1 MDCEFTMNT
10 KILVVDDE
18 DFQRDL
24 LKKLLSKVGYT
35 VETAQSPE
43 VALSILANEDFPVI
57 ITDLIMLDMDGVE
70 FCQRVRETNSKSV
83 IIALTGYSDLYDIG
97 KLKAV
102 GFDNYLTKPI
112 KVAVIQKAVEEGLKK
127 IKKDRG
133 AKKKKG

>member
-1 MDCEFTMNT
+1 MKT

-24 LKKLLSKVGYT
+24 LKKLLSKVGYE
-35 VETAQSPE
+35 VETAESPE
-43 VALSILANEDFPVI
+43 VAMSLLAAEDYPVI

-70 FCQRVRETNSKSV
+70 FCQRVRETNSKTV
-83 IIALTGYSDLYDIG
+83 IIALTGHSDLYDME

-112 KVAVIQKAVEEGLKK
+112 KVEVIKQAVEQGLKK
-127 IKKDRG
+127 LQPPKNKT
-133 AKKKKG
+133 

>member
-1 MDCEFTMNT
+1 MKT

-24 LKKLLSKVGYT
+24 LKKLLSKVGYE
-35 VETAQSPE
+35 VESAESPE
-43 VALSILANEDFPVI
+43 VAMSLLAAEDYPVI

-70 FCQRVRETNSKSV
+70 FCQRVRETNSKTV
-83 IIALTGYSDLYDIG
+83 IIALTGHSDLYDME

-112 KVAVIQKAVEEGLKK
+112 KVEVIQQAVEQGLKK
-127 IKKDRG
+127 LQP
-133 AKKKKG
+133 KKKT

>member
-1 MDCEFTMNT
+1 MKT

-24 LKKLLSKVGYT
+24 LKKLLSKVGYE
-35 VETAQSPE
+35 VETAESPE
-43 VALSILANEDFPVI
+43 VAMSLLAAEDYPVI

-70 FCQRVRETNSKSV
+70 FCQRVRETNSKTV
-83 IIALTGYSDLYDIG
+83 IIALTGHSDLYDME

-112 KVAVIQKAVEEGLKK
+112 KVEVIQQAVEQGLKK
-127 IKKDRG
+127 LQPS
-133 AKKKKG
+133 KKKT

>member
-1 MDCEFTMNT
+1 MKT

-24 LKKLLSKVGYT
+24 LKKLLSKVGYE
-35 VETAQSPE
+35 VETAESPE
-43 VALSILANEDFPVI
+43 VAMSLLAAEDYPVI

-70 FCQRVRETNSKSV
+70 FCQRVRETNSKTV
-83 IIALTGYSDLYDIG
+83 IIALTGHSDLYDME

-112 KVAVIQKAVEEGLKK
+112 KVEVIQQAVEQGLKK
-127 IKKDRG
+127 LKPT
-133 AKKKKG
+133 KKKP

>member
-1 MDCEFTMNT
+1 MKT

-24 LKKLLSKVGYT
+24 LKKLLSKVGYE
-35 VETAQSPE
+35 VETAESPE
-43 VALSILANEDFPVI
+43 VAMSLLAAEDYPVI

-70 FCQRVRETNSKSV
+70 FCQRVRETNSKTV
-83 IIALTGYSDLYDIG
+83 IIALTGHSDLYDME

-112 KVAVIQKAVEEGLKK
+112 KVEVIQQAVEQGLKK
-127 IKKDRG
+127 LQP
-133 AKKKKG
+133 KKKT

>member
-1 MDCEFTMNT
+1 MKT

-24 LKKLLSKVGYT
+24 LKKLLSKVGYE
-35 VETAQSPE
+35 VETAESPE
-43 VALSILANEDFPVI
+43 VAMSLLAAEDYPVI

-70 FCQRVRETNSKSV
+70 FCQRVRETNSKTV
-83 IIALTGYSDLYDIG
+83 IIALTGHSDLYDME

-112 KVAVIQKAVEEGLKK
+112 KVEVIQQAVEQGLKK
-127 IKKDRG
+127 LQP
-133 AKKKKG
+133 KKKKT

>member
-1 MDCEFTMNT
+1 MNT

-24 LKKLLSKVGYT
+24 LKKLLSKAGYT

-70 FCQRVRETNSKSV
+70 FCQRIRETNSKSV
-83 IIALTGYSDLYDIG
+83 IIALITISP
-97 KLKAV
+97 
-102 GFDNYLTKPI
+102 N
-112 KVAVIQKAVEEGLKK
+112 
-127 IKKDRG
+127 R
-133 AKKKKG
+133 

>member
-1 MDCEFTMNT
+1 MKT

-24 LKKLLSKVGYT
+24 LKKLLSKVGYE
-35 VETAQSPE
+35 VETAESPE
-43 VALSILANEDFPVI
+43 VAMAILANEDFPVI

-70 FCQRVRETNSKSV
+70 FCQRVRETNSKIV
-83 IIALTGYSDLYDIG
+83 IIALTGHSDLYDME

-112 KVAVIQKAVEEGLKK
+112 KVEVIQQAVEEGLKSIRPK
-127 IKKDRG
+127 AKS
-133 AKKKKG
+133 KKKKR

>member
-1 MDCEFTMNT
+1 MKT

-24 LKKLLSKVGYT
+24 LKKLLSKVGYE
-35 VETAQSPE
+35 VETAESPE
-43 VALSILANEDFPVI
+43 VAMSILDKEDYPVI

-70 FCQRVRETNSKSV
+70 FCQRVRETNSESV
-83 IIALTGYSDLYDIG
+83 IIALTGHSDLYDME

-112 KVAVIQKAVEEGLKK
+112 KVEIIQDAVEEGLKR
-127 IKKDRG
+127 IQPKDKTT
-133 AKKKKG
+133 KKKS

>member
-1 MDCEFTMNT
+1 MKT

-24 LKKLLSKVGYT
+24 LKKLLSKVGYE
-35 VETAQSPE
+35 VETAESPE
-43 VALSILANEDFPVI
+43 VAMSLLDAEDYPVI

-70 FCQRVRETNSKSV
+70 FCQRVRETNSKTV
-83 IIALTGYSDLYDIG
+83 IIALTGHSDLYDME

-112 KVAVIQKAVEEGLKK
+112 KIEVIQQAVEQGLKK
-127 IKKDRG
+127 LQPT
-133 AKKKKG
+133 KKKT

>member
-1 MDCEFTMNT
+1 MKT

-24 LKKLLSKVGYT
+24 LKKLLSKAGYT
-35 VETAQSPE
+35 VETAESPE
-43 VALSILANEDFPVI
+43 VAMAFLDKDEFPVI

-83 IIALTGYSDLYDIG
+83 IIALTGHSDLYDME

-112 KVAVIQKAVEEGLKK
+112 KVELIQEAIEEGLKK
-127 IKKDRG
+127 Y
-133 AKKKKG
+133 